1 MQFENNWVYPWP
13 TDMYDPVLKVHLQ
26 YATGGPQPEADDV
39 SFAIYYDPNIE
50 VGRYS
55 RPEKR
60 GRYPLFVNLR
70 ERCSVLS
77 TLCVSRFAKEP
88 HPGHF

>member
-1 MQFENNWVYPWP
+1 MAN
-13 TDMYDPVLKVHLQ
+13 
-26 YATGGPQPEADDV
+26 GGPLLYV
-39 SFAIYYDPNIE
+39 F
-50 VGRYS
+50 
-55 RPEKR
+55 EKR

-70 ERCSVLS
+70 ERSGILS